1 MSNKKLHMPLSP
13 AEIKKLAKKII
24 SENPI
29 YMPDEPATVGSPENL
44 TEKQKEAEKEFI
56 LFFSKKMDNQ
66 SIPSLLEKSAPITQE
81 EAEIISVFFWKII
94 DLAVDLQ
101 NSEECPWPEGYE
113 FWSEKVLQSIAAFLK
128 SSGYENILNEASKS
142 KN

>member
-1 MSNKKLHMPLSP
+1 M
-13 AEIKKLAKKII
+13 I
-24 SENPI
+24 S
-29 YMPDEPATVGSPENL
+29 YSFPE
-44 TEKQKEAEKEFI
+44 EKEFI
-56 LFFSKKMDNQ
+56 LFFSKKMGNQ
-66 SIPSLLEKSAPITQE
+66 SIPLLLEKSAPITQE
-81 EAEIISVFFWKII
+81 EAEIISVFFWKMI

-128 SSGYENILNEASKS
+128 NSGYENILNEASKS